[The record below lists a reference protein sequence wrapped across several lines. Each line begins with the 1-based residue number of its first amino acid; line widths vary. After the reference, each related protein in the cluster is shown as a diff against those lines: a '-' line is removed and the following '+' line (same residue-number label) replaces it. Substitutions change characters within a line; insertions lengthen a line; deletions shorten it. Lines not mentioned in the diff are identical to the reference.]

1 MNQAPLLVSIA
12 YLVKSKFG
20 IAPMKK
26 TARIAS
32 DVKQMMTVKRKLAST
47 PT

>member
-1 MNQAPLLVSIA
+1 MNQPPLVSIA
-12 YLVKSKFG
+12 HFSKSRLG

-32 DVKQMMTVKRKLAST
+32 EVMQIPTVNRKLAST
-47 PT
+47 PM